1 MARAE
6 NRRLLLRL
14 YEDSLTDQQISRWLD
29 GHSGRGLQ
37 EKIKAALLIGLPQ
50 LLGEARP
57 LPVMAERQAIAQ
69 PETEIPAPEPVSE
82 PVAKPMVP
90 TEPKAK
96 PEIVDQ
102 GTTPAFVPSQ
112 QGHQVVAKKA
122 LVRIFE
128 EEG

>member
-50 LLGEARP
+50 LLGEAHP
-57 LPVMAERQAIAQ
+57 LPVMAERQVIAQ
-69 PETEIPAPEPVSE
+69 PETEIPAPEPI
-82 PVAKPMVP
+82 AKPIVP
-90 TEPKAK
+90 VEPKT
-96 PEIVDQ
+96 VDQ
-102 GTTPAFVPSQ
+102 GTTPDFLPSQ
-112 QGHQVVAKKA
+112 AGGHQVVARKA
-122 LVRIFE
+122 LNRLFE
-128 EEG
+128 EEGQQ